1 MPSDTSKPSQG
12 NRPALPDEE
21 LSLFREAVAG
31 ARPIRAEPPPPSLQR
46 PKPAPLPLQRL
57 RDEHEAL
64 ELSQLSDLTPETLL
78 DTDESLSFAR
88 DGIGRDTLRKLRRGH
103 WTVQAELDLHG
114 FRVDEAREVFA
125 EFIRQCERRGHRC
138 VRVIHGKGL
147 GSVGR
152 EPVLKMKVQG
162 WLRQKTEVLAF
173 CQSPPQQGGSGAVLV
188 LLRSSRQA

>member
-1 MPSDTSKPSQG
+1 MPSDTSKPSLASKPTIPQ
-12 NRPALPDEE
+12 EE
-21 LSLFREAVAG
+21 LQLFREAVSG
-31 ARPIRAEPPPPSLQR
+31 ATPLQAEPPPTALQR
-46 PKPAPLPLQRL
+46 PRPAPLPLQRL

-64 ELSQLSDLTPETLL
+64 ELSQLSDLTPDTLL

-114 FRVDEAREVFA
+114 YRVDEAREAFA
-125 EFIRQCERRGHRC
+125 EFIRQCERRGQRC

-152 EPVLKMKVQG
+152 EPVLKLKVQG
-162 WLRQKTEVLAF
+162 WLRQKTEVLAY

-188 LLRSSRQA
+188 LLRASRG